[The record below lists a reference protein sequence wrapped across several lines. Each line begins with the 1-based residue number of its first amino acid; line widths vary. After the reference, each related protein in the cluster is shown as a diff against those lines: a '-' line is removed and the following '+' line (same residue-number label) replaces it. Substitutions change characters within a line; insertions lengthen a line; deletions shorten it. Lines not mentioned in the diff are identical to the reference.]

1 MTFRAAAAACWLV
14 PTVLG
19 AQEPATRWAVQ
30 LRTAAGV
37 EFADLRLDG
46 ARSRILLESHDSL
59 FFPLTK
65 LQRTGNHLS
74 FAVGALGLRAELDV
88 DGDGAAMSGRL
99 RYPDGGGASWE
110 GELIRPGT
118 ARWPV
123 RPRVRVRQLAV
134 GTGANA
140 TVIPAAWVAALPD
153 SMTLEREY
161 AELLRRTGL
170 PVVRDRERADRS
182 RAMALGADE
191 ATRASVRRTLAAI
204 AASPAAD
211 STFRRLFVGPAG
223 VIIDLHERAEAL
235 AMARSRGGYQPG
247 AAARGLRRLG
257 VLDAN
262 TANDVGRMRAAAL
275 ASWPAWFRH
284 DSTMARA
291 MAALDASDP
300 EARRELNLLFECYLD
315 AVPWWREA
323 VQWLLDHPWIDTPM
337 GPRAPAQLMAKV
349 WGRASLVPPVLLPE
363 PLGGFAA
370 MPLVNGDRLAR
381 TLVEPANAAARE
393 WLPAG
398 RVEAITAW
406 SALTWS
412 DTLTLSAAGGDI
424 ALLPP
429 SRVPGLQTLLATADG
444 VRIDPGIMPLLAV
457 ATVIHE
463 WHHMLACRTRL
474 EGQGVSR
481 TRSDTSSACSRTT
494 LAWRGLRGVGHR
506 GDVSSRRC
514 VTALPLLTLVDFEKR
529 MALHDGMSEDPHAL
543 GYRLVR
549 AAAARLPVA
558 TRRDVPSW
566 HGFTMP
572 VPWRASLTLPTAR
585 GRATTV
591 ATAGDGRD
599 RAGDHPDLGC
609 RRGRSAVARVSC
621 FLHYPRST
629 DGSPA
634 FLARWCRPSGRHAT
648 RCAADCSRSAPPA
661 SRTSSHAEVLAFLDS
676 LAHQGAAI
684 RVGTLGESPQG
695 RRIPYVVAARPMVAD
710 PAEAKRS
717 GKPVFY
723 IQGNI
728 HAGEVEGKE
737 AVQRLLRDMTLG
749 PLTRAARQR
758 DRGLGADLQHRR
770 QRRLRSRGPQPS
782 GAERP
787 ADRRPARQ
795 RAGARPQPRLRQA
808 GGTGDARFAGAD
820 RGVGPRCLDGP
831 AHHQRLVSRLCPDV
845 GARAQSESDT
855 GQHLV
860 AGQGAA

>member
-161 AELLRRTGL
+161 AELMRRTGL

-235 AMARSRGGYQPG
+235 AMARSRGGYQRD

-262 TANDVGRMRAAAL
+262 TVNDVGRMRAAAL

-349 WGRASLVPPVLLPE
+349 WGRATLAPPVLLPE

-381 TLVEPANAAARE
+381 TLVEPANASARE

-398 RVEAITAW
+398 RVEALTAW

-463 WHHMLACRTRL
+463 WHHILAAATRL

-481 TRSDTSSACSRTT
+481 TDRSTVVRLLEDDPWLAEGFAEWATEET
-494 LAWRGLRGVGHR
+494 LRPAAA
-506 GDVSSRRC
+506 S
-514 VTALPLLTLVDFEKR
+514 TPLLLLLDAEKR
-529 MALHDGMSEDPHAL
+529 MALWGGMSEDPHAL

-549 AAAARLPVA
+549 AAAARLPAA
-558 TRRDVPSW
+558 TRRSTFVTRLHDP
-566 HGFTMP
+566 
-572 VPWRASLTLPTAR
+572 A
-585 GRATTV
+585 
-591 ATAGDGRD
+591 
-599 RAGDHPDLGC
+599 
-609 RRGRSAVARVSC
+609 AVAR
-621 FLHYPRST
+621 
-629 DGSPA
+629 
-634 FLARWCRPSGRHAT
+634 LANFP
-648 RCAADCSRSAPPA
+648 
-661 SRTSSHAEVLAFLDS
+661 
-676 LAHQGAAI
+676 
-684 RVGTLGESPQG
+684 
-695 RRIPYVVAARPMVAD
+695 
-710 PAEAKRS
+710 
-717 GKPVFY
+717 
-723 IQGNI
+723 
-728 HAGEVEGKE
+728 
-737 AVQRLLRDMTLG
+737 
-749 PLTRAARQR
+749 
-758 DRGLGADLQHRR
+758 
-770 QRRLRSRGPQPS
+770 
-782 GAERP
+782 
-787 ADRRPARQ
+787 
-795 RAGARPQPRLRQA
+795 AGARGAPLLLRRPVTAAVVPEITLTWDAGVADAVARRLL
-808 GGTGDARFAGAD
+808 F
-820 RGVGPRCLDGP
+820 PP
-831 AHHQRLVSRLCPDV
+831 YPPEH
-845 GARAQSESDT
+845 
-855 GQHLV
+855 
-860 AGQGAA
+860 